1 MKRLSRLFIGAV
13 LALAAPFVLAAES
26 IDIPYEKYELD
37 NGLTLIVHQD
47 SKAPIVAVNV
57 WYHVGS
63 KDEPEGKTGFAHL
76 FEHLMFNGSE
86 NFNDDF
92 FKALDKLGA
101 TGTNGTTNFDRTNY
115 FEVVPKTALDSVL
128 WLESDRMGHML
139 GAVTQER
146 LDEQRGVVQN
156 EKRQGEN
163 QPYGKAFLTIFENM
177 YPEGHPYSHSVI
189 GSMEDLN
196 AASLDD
202 VHEWFKKYY
211 GPSNAVIAIA
221 GDITPEEAKAKV
233 EQYFGHIQPGPP
245 LTKPKALPM
254 PRENDARIV
263 MEDRVPQA
271 RLYKVW
277 NISTTTDADTDYL
290 SLAGDVLSNG
300 KSSRLYKRLVYD
312 MQVATDV
319 NAFAYGLELGGL
331 FGIIA
336 TAAPGEDLA
345 EIERI
350 IDQEVAQLLE
360 DGPDR
365 DELERA
371 KTSRRAG
378 FLRGIERIGGFGGK
392 SDQLASSEVYYGS
405 PDGWKDSFNRQMNAD
420 DDDVQDAARRWLSKG
435 ALSLEVHPFPEY
447 AASGEGVD
455 RSKGMPQPQEF
466 PEGRFPEVQT
476 ATLDNGLTIK
486 LAERRA
492 VPLVEMSLVVDAG
505 YAADQLAVPGTA
517 NLSMAMLDEG
527 TESRSA
533 LEISD
538 ELIELGAN
546 LSAGSSLDVST
557 VSMDALRSRLEPSF
571 ELFADVVLN
580 PAFPS
585 SEFDRLKKQQLAS
598 IQREKV
604 QPVSMA
610 LRVMPKLLYGEGH
623 AYSNPL
629 TGSGTMESV
638 QGMTR
643 EQLRDFHGTW
653 FKPNNA
659 TLVVVG
665 DISMDELLPLVREE
679 FGDWNRGDVPVKNLD
694 TVEHKD
700 DAVVYIVD
708 RPDSQ
713 QSIIFS
719 GHVMPPKNND
729 DEFALQ
735 AMVDVFGGSFTSRLN
750 MNLRED
756 KHWAYGARALLYT
769 AEGQRPFIAYAPV
782 QSDKTAES
790 MTEILKEL
798 RGIEGKEPVTAEELA
813 KVKNQNVL
821 TLPGRWETNGAVLR
835 DLREQVQFDL
845 PADYWPNY
853 GDNVRN
859 LGLDAVRS
867 AGSKHIEPGRLVWVV
882 VGDRKQ
888 IEAPVRELGIG
899 EIRFLDADGNPVD

>member
-1 MKRLSRLFIGAV
+1 MNRFGKLLAAGL
-13 LALAAPFVLAAES
+13 LALVAPTAMAAEK
-26 IDIPYEKYELD
+26 IDIPYEKYVLD
-37 NGLTLIVHQD
+37 NGLTLIVHED
-47 SKAPIVAVNV
+47 NKAPIVAVNV

-177 YPEGHPYSHSVI
+177 YPKGHPYSHSVI

-196 AASLDD
+196 AASLED
-202 VHEWFKKYY
+202 VKEWFRKYY
-211 GPSNAVIAIA
+211 GPSNAVIVIA
-221 GDITPEEAKAKV
+221 GDIAPEAAKAKV
-233 EQYFGHIQPGPP
+233 EQYFGHIEPGPP
-245 LTKPKALPM
+245 LIKPASLPQ

-263 MEDRVPQA
+263 MQDRVPQA

-277 NISTTTDADTDYL
+277 NISQTTAADTDYL
-290 SLAGDVLSNG
+290 TLAGDVLSNG

-345 EIERI
+345 EIERV
-350 IDQEVAQLLE
+350 IDEEVAKLVKY
-360 DGPDR
+360 GPDS

-371 KTSRRAG
+371 RTSRRAD

-405 PDGWKDSFNRQMNAD
+405 PDGWKESFNRQMNAD
-420 DDDVQDAARRWLSKG
+420 DDDVQEAAGKWLTAG
-435 ALSLEVHPFPEY
+435 ALSLEVHPFPDY
-447 AASGEGVD
+447 AATGESVD
-455 RSKGMPQPQEF
+455 RSKGLPQPASFPVGEF
-466 PEGRFPEVQT
+466 PDVQKT
-476 ATLDNGLTIK
+476 TLDNGLTVM
-486 LAERRA
+486 LAQRGA
-492 VPLVEMSLVVDAG
+492 VPLVEMSLIVDAG
-505 YAADQLAVPGTA
+505 YAADQRAVPGTSD
-517 NLSMAMLDEG
+517 LTMTMLDEG
-527 TESRSA
+527 TDSRSA

-538 ELIELGAN
+538 ELNELGAN
-546 LSAGSSLDVST
+546 LSAGSDLDVST
-557 VSMDALRSRLEPSF
+557 VSMDALKSNLAPSF
-571 ELFADVVLN
+571 ELFADVVRN
-580 PAFPS
+580 PAFPAA
-585 SEFDRLKKQQLAS
+585 EFDRLKKQQLAA

-610 LRVMPKLLYGEGH
+610 LRVMPKLMYGDGH

-629 TGSGTMESV
+629 TGSGTTESV
-638 QGMTR
+638 QGMQR
-643 EQLRDFHGTW
+643 EDLASFHADW

-679 FGDWNRGDVPVKNLD
+679 FGRWEQGEVPRKNLEL
-694 TVEHKD
+694 VEHKD
-700 DAVVYIVD
+700 DSVVYIVN
-708 RPDSQ
+708 RPGAE
-713 QSIIFS
+713 QSIIFA

-735 AMVDVFGGSFTSRLN
+735 AMVDVYGGSFTSRLN

-756 KHWAYGARALLYT
+756 KHWAYGARALLYD
-769 AEGQRPFIAYAPV
+769 AEGQRPFISYAPV

-798 RGIEGKEPVTAEELA
+798 RGIEGKEPVKAEELA
-813 KVKNQNVL
+813 KVKDQNIL
-821 TLPGRWETNGAVLR
+821 TLPGRWETNAAVLG
-835 DLREQVQFDL
+835 DLLEQVQFDL
-845 PADYWPNY
+845 PSDYWPTF
-853 GDNVRN
+853 GENVRN
-859 LGLDAVRS
+859 LDLQSVRA
-867 AGSKHIEPGRLVWVV
+867 AGSRHLEPGKLIWVV
-882 VGDRKQ
+882 VGDREQ
-888 IEAPVRELGIG
+888 IEAPIRKLGIG
-899 EIRFLDADGNPVD
+899 EIRFLDADGNPIK